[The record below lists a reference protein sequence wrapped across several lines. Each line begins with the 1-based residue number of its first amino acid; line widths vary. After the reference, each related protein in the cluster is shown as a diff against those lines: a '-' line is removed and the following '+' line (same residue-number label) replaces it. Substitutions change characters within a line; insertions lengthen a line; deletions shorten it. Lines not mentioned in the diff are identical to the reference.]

1 VSTISQSPDP
11 DEYRTPI
18 EDDENTMATDSG
30 LVLNANDAAP
40 ADVDADDE
48 D

>member
-1 VSTISQSPDP
+1 MSQRPDP
-11 DEYRTPI
+11 DEIRTPI
-18 EDDENTMATDSG
+18 EDDENTLGTDSG
-30 LVLNANDAAP
+30 LVLTADDEAP

>member
-1 VSTISQSPDP
+1 MSQPPDP
-11 DEYRTPI
+11 DDEIRTPI

-30 LVLNANDAAP
+30 LVLNANDGAP
-40 ADVDADDE
+40 ADVDAGDE